1 MKKLTAIILVLVMAF
16 SLMSCGEKDTDAK
29 KDKVDEKPG
38 KVEDLSKSS
47 TQETP
52 KPEELLKVIQNPDGF
67 QKGYRNFN
75 AKLLAECYQ
84 GETMMVSP
92 FSLYAA
98 LGMLG
103 NGASG
108 ETLKEME
115 QLFGCNVE
123 EASKAVLYLM
133 LRSEE
138 ADVIR
143 IADSIWIE
151 DDTPVNDAFLS
162 RCGLYYR
169 SSVMR
174 AHLSADSTIQK
185 INDWVNEHTK
195 GRIEKILDKIDDD
208 AVMVLLNAITFDG
221 KWEETFNSGST
232 NDQGE
237 FYTANGEKKT
247 MEMMFGGA
255 DRYFEDSDMI
265 GMEKDYRDGYCFR
278 AYLPKEGKTVR
289 DIIGKLAESQ
299 NLPYQGASEINLL
312 MPKFK
317 GETTLPLEQTLQ
329 TMGMKAAFSPS
340 SSDFSEMSTLP
351 GIYVSKVL
359 QKTYIKVDEEGTEAA
374 AVTAIVAN
382 TESFDPNRIV
392 RNVYLDHPFIYEIV
406 DTESGITLFTGVFEG

>member
-16 SLMSCGEKDTDAK
+16 SLMSCGEKASDEK
-29 KDKVDEKPG
+29 KDKIEEKPG

-115 QLFGCNVE
+115 QLFGCSVE

-138 ADVIR
+138 ADVVR

-151 DDTPVNDAFLS
+151 DGTPVNDAFLS

-174 AHLSADSTIQK
+174 AHLPAESTIQK
-185 INDWVNEHTK
+185 INDFF
-195 GRIEKILDKIDDD
+195 D
-208 AVMVLLNAITFDG
+208 AF
-221 KWEETFNSGST
+221 F
-232 NDQGE
+232 
-237 FYTANGEKKT
+237 
-247 MEMMFGGA
+247 
-255 DRYFEDSDMI
+255 
-265 GMEKDYRDGYCFR
+265 
-278 AYLPKEGKTVR
+278 TVR
-289 DIIGKLAESQ
+289 KSFHQ
-299 NLPYQGASEINLL
+299 LL
-312 MPKFK
+312 FVL
-317 GETTLPLEQTLQ
+317 GGLLLR
-329 TMGMKAAFSPS
+329 
-340 SSDFSEMSTLP
+340 SDFQFSFFRFCQLFQFSFLDLYLGNKVSELRFCGSDRL
-351 GIYVSKVL
+351 I
-359 QKTYIKVDEEGTEAA
+359 E
-374 AVTAIVAN
+374 
-382 TESFDPNRIV
+382 IV
-392 RNVYLDHPFIYEIV
+392 RNCDFLSGHGVVPPRPMIGNSSIALDYSQFNRCNQSIRHFPRK
-406 DTESGITLFTGVFEG
+406 ESNEKNGKYCNEFGRIMPW

>member
-1 MKKLTAIILVLVMAF
+1 MARECALQSLYYADSMKSASET
-16 SLMSCGEKDTDAK
+16 T
-29 KDKVDEKPG
+29 
-38 KVEDLSKSS
+38 LSHY
-47 TQETP
+47 T
-52 KPEELLKVIQNPDGF
+52 DGF

-115 QLFGCNVE
+115 QLFGCSVE

-138 ADVIR
+138 ADVVR

-151 DDTPVNDAFLS
+151 DGTPVNDAFLS

-174 AHLSADSTIQK
+174 AHLPAESTIQK

-208 AVMVLLNAITFDG
+208 DSAYIPESQLVNQLIRRQHIELVRILFLVLIDLLTTGVDI
-221 KWEETFNSGST
+221 
-232 NDQGE
+232 
-237 FYTANGEKKT
+237 NGE
-247 MEMMFGGA
+247 
-255 DRYFEDSDMI
+255 
-265 GMEKDYRDGYCFR
+265 
-278 AYLPKEGKTVR
+278 
-289 DIIGKLAESQ
+289 
-299 NLPYQGASEINLL
+299 
-312 MPKFK
+312 
-317 GETTLPLEQTLQ
+317 
-329 TMGMKAAFSPS
+329 
-340 SSDFSEMSTLP
+340 
-351 GIYVSKVL
+351 
-359 QKTYIKVDEEGTEAA
+359 
-374 AVTAIVAN
+374 
-382 TESFDPNRIV
+382 
-392 RNVYLDHPFIYEIV
+392 
-406 DTESGITLFTGVFEG
+406 